1 MPVSAVG
8 VQRAVQAIIDR
19 AKEIITQPLYD
30 SADFTA
36 ASLGDTRFF
45 NNTIATVGLL
55 RSNMEL
61 AGQLPA
67 PRQLLIQQVS
77 VAPWGTQAVA
87 VASRLVVEDAN
98 LFVHQSVLTL
108 TVSDKPYLRGP
119 SVMFPSGMGLD
130 GFAATA
136 VGGAPL
142 EQHAVHSGM
151 AHPAARFSLLKPGQ
165 LLKQNENFN
174 VTLNIPVALAGLTT
188 TIRVYVVLWGL
199 QLRAVQ

>member
-1 MPVSAVG
+1 MPENAMEVRQAVE
-8 VQRAVQAIIDR
+8 AIISK
-19 AKEIITQPLYD
+19 AKEVFTQPLYD
-30 SADFTA
+30 SLDFTA
-36 ASLGDTRFF
+36 ASVGDSRFF

-61 AGQLPA
+61 PGQLPS

-87 VASRLVVEDAN
+87 VASRLTVEDAN

-108 TVSDKPYLRGP
+108 TISDKPYLRGP

-130 GFAATA
+130 GFAASA
-136 VGGAPL
+136 VGGVPL
-142 EQHAVHSGM
+142 EQHAVHSGL
-151 AHPAARFSLLKPGQ
+151 AHPAARFNVLRPGQ
-165 LLKQNENFN
+165 LLKPNENFN
-174 VTLNIPVALAGLTT
+174 AVVNIPVALAGLTA
-188 TIRVYVVLWGL
+188 TIRAYVILWGL